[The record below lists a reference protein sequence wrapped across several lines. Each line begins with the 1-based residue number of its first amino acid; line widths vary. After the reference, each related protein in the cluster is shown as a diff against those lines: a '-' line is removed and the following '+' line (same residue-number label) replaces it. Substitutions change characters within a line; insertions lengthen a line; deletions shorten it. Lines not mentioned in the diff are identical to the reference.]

1 MAVFAIFKIL
11 KKRSCWAKNFFFF
24 DFSYTAC
31 VQIKNTK
38 LLKSEMSRSKNIISL
53 LIWHGKAQ
61 NRDIA
66 YIQKRETNL
75 NLNIKNVFRLI
86 SKLKSLQKVLYNFC
100 DWRQKYNTYVAYYY
114 AILRVYLNFVIVT
127 MSKLKF
133 FLLLHLIWK
142 QLISQCIILDVSNH
156 YNKGYKS
163 RQTSEGNFL
172 FLFSFYQTR
181 WPALKCYIWNTRK

>member
-1 MAVFAIFKIL
+1 MPFLKFL
-11 KKRSCWAKNFFFF
+11 KKEAAEPRIFFFS
-24 DFSYTAC
+24 DISYTVR
-31 VQIKNTK
+31 VQSKNTK
-38 LLKSEMSRSKNIISL
+38 LLKSEMTRSKNIISL
-53 LIWHGKAQ
+53 LIWNGKAQ

-86 SKLKSLQKVLYNFC
+86 LKLKFLQKVLYNFC

-142 QLISQCIILDVSNH
+142 QLIPQCIILDVSNH

-163 RQTSEGNFL
+163 CQTSESNFL